1 MSRITDVSIDA
12 LNLPLK
18 EPFEIAL
25 GTQYEAP
32 NVLVTVET
40 ASGTVGYGESS
51 PDHYVTGE
59 TQGATLE
66 TARAAV
72 ELLQGRDVANYRAIV
87 DDLHKTFPG
96 AVSTLFALETA
107 VVDVY
112 CREQSMPMAELFG
125 GRPTD
130 VRTDLTVPILPLET
144 AVDRAESAVNEG
156 FETLKVKAGTAVETD
171 VERVRAVSESAPE
184 ATLIVDANQG
194 WSVSEAIR
202 FEGAVREAGVD
213 LSLIEQPVVD
223 TDVAGLASVRDRTET
238 PVAADETVFTPADA
252 MRVVREDAA
261 DVINVKLG
269 KSGLLGAAAI
279 AAIAKAADRGLMV
292 GCMLE
297 SSIGIH
303 TSAHLVAGIGGFS
316 HVDLD
321 ATRLLADDVVPLE
334 SGPVVSPT
342 GPGHGIDPE
351 LDSLQT

>member
-1 MSRITDVSIDA
+1 MTRITDVSVDT

-40 ASGTVGYGESS
+40 ASGVVGYGEGS

-59 TQGATLE
+59 TQGATLD
-66 TARAAV
+66 TGQMAV
-72 ELLQGRDVANYRAIV
+72 ELLEGRDVANYRAIV
-87 DDLHKTFPG
+87 DDLHATFPG

-107 VVDVY
+107 VIDAY
-112 CREQSMPMAELFG
+112 CRERSMPMAELFG
-125 GRPTD
+125 GQPTE
-130 VRTDLTVPILPLET
+130 VQTDLTVPILPPKTAAERAKS
-144 AVDRAESAVNEG
+144 AVDEG
-156 FETLKVKAGTAVETD
+156 FETLKVKVGTNIETD
-171 VERVRAVSESAPE
+171 IERVRAVSEVAPE
-184 ATLIVDANQG
+184 ATLTVDANQG

-202 FEGAVREAGVD
+202 FDEEVREAGLN

-223 TDVAGLASVRDRTET
+223 TDVTGLASVRDRTKT

-279 AAIAKAADRGLMV
+279 ADIAKAADRDLMV

-297 SSIGIH
+297 SAIGIH

-321 ATRLLADDVVPLE
+321 ATRLLADDVVPQE
-334 SGPVVSPT
+334 SGPVLSPT
-342 GPGHGIDPE
+342 GPGHGIDPV
-351 LDSLQT
+351 LDSIGT

>member
-1 MSRITDVSIDA
+1 MTQIIDVSVDA

-40 ASGTVGYGESS
+40 ASGAVGYGEGS

-59 TQGATLE
+59 TQGATLD

-72 ELLQGRDVANYRAIV
+72 ELLEGRDVANYRAIV
-87 DDLHKTFPG
+87 DDLHATFPG
-96 AVSTLFALETA
+96 AVSTLLALETA

-112 CREQSMPMAELFG
+112 CRERSMPMAELFG
-125 GRPTD
+125 GRPTE
-130 VRTDLTVPILPLET
+130 VRTDLTIPILPPET
-144 AVDRAESAVNEG
+144 AADRADSAVDEG
-156 FETLKVKAGTAVETD
+156 FETLKVKVGTD
-171 VERVRAVSESAPE
+171 VDTDVDRLRAVRDAAPE
-184 ATLIVDANQG
+184 ATLVVDANQG

-202 FEGAVREAGVD
+202 FDTAARETGVD
-213 LSLIEQPVVD
+213 ISLIEQPVAD
-223 TDVAGLASVRDRTET
+223 TDVAGLASVRDRTKT

-261 DVINVKLG
+261 DVVNVKLG

-279 AAIAKAADRGLMV
+279 ADIVKAADRDLMV

-297 SSIGIH
+297 STVGIH

-321 ATRLLADDVVPLE
+321 ATRLLADDVVPRE
-334 SGPVVSPT
+334 SGPVLSPA

-351 LDSLQT
+351 WDSLGT

>member
-1 MSRITDVSIDA
+1 VSRITDVSVEA

-40 ASGTVGYGESS
+40 ADGVVGYGEGS

-59 TQGATLE
+59 TQGATLD
-66 TARAAV
+66 TARTAAD
-72 ELLQGRDVANYRAIV
+72 LLEGRDVADYRALV
-87 DDLHKTFPG
+87 EDLHATFPG
-96 AVSTLFALETA
+96 AVSALFALETA
-107 VVDVY
+107 VLDAY
-112 CREQSMPMAELFG
+112 CRARSMPMAELFG
-125 GRPTD
+125 GRPRE
-130 VRTDLTVPILPLET
+130 VRTDLTIPIHPPET
-144 AVDRAESAVNEG
+144 AADRAEAAVSEG
-156 FETLKVKAGTAVETD
+156 FETLKVKVGTDVETD
-171 VERVRAVSESAPE
+171 VERVRAVSEAAPE
-184 ATLIVDANQG
+184 ATLTVDANQG
-194 WSVSEAIR
+194 WSVPEAVR
-202 FEGAVREAGVD
+202 FDEAVREAGVD
-213 LSLIEQPVVD
+213 LALIEQPVVD
-223 TDVAGLASVRDRTET
+223 TDVAGLRSVRDRTTT

-252 MRVVREDAA
+252 VRVVREDAA

-279 AAIAKAADRGLMV
+279 ADVAKAADRALMV

-297 SSIGIH
+297 SAVGVH

-321 ATRLLADDVVPLE
+321 ATRLLADDVVPRE
-334 SGPVVSPT
+334 SGPVLSPA

-351 LDSLQT
+351 RD